1 MPSFLSVSL
10 MASSTCSGWWWISN
24 SLEVMKSSDRSM
36 PEARIPSPTSPSFWY
51 PQAQLRVSYAA
62 SREKGSTNSMCLY
75 PACVVSTCS
84 DDKTPCSLTRIAAS
98 TALATSPGLLVSC
111 APLARSRR

>member
-1 MPSFLSVSL
+1 
-10 MASSTCSGWWWISN
+10 
-24 SLEVMKSSDRSM
+24 
-36 PEARIPSPTSPSFWY
+36 
-51 PQAQLRVSYAA
+51 
-62 SREKGSTNSMCLY
+62 MCLY